1 MPEGKSI
8 FYVYCIKHGLPA
20 RNPYGL
26 EKISASF
33 MISRNIIC
41 ILFISLV
48 LASSIGCLARDSAG
62 TPEANSAIPRENL
75 PQGFKLLAVLPEMD
89 SSVNM
94 TDYIEDFYGDLDIGP
109 ANVSVGIYQ
118 WGELGDSYDAKVT
131 LIQLADEEAANNA
144 VSNFK
149 SQYDDMV
156 ARGLPI
162 FSNATING
170 HESLQIKDLRGDNS
184 IRYLFLWNT
193 NSQVTLVEG
202 NDNRNQSLELAEATG
217 L

>member
-1 MPEGKSI
+1 
-8 FYVYCIKHGLPA
+8 
-20 RNPYGL
+20 
-26 EKISASF
+26 
-33 MISRNIIC
+33 
-41 ILFISLV
+41 
-48 LASSIGCLARDSAG
+48 
-62 TPEANSAIPRENL
+62 
-75 PQGFKLLAVLPEMD
+75 MD

-131 LIQLADEEAANNA
+131 LIQFADEEAANNA

-156 ARGLPI
+156 ARGMPI

-193 NSQVTLVEG
+193 NSLVTLVEG

>member
-1 MPEGKSI
+1 LTSSNAA
-8 FYVYCIKHGLPA
+8 FPA
-20 RNPYGL
+20 QNLYGL
-26 EKISASF
+26 ETINAPF
-33 MISRNIIC
+33 MILRNIIC
-41 ILFISLV
+41 MLFISLV
-48 LASSIGCLARDSAG
+48 LASSIGCLARDTAG
-62 TPEANSAIPRENL
+62 TPEANLAIPRDNL

-89 SSVNM
+89 NSVNM

-118 WGELGDSYDAKVT
+118 WGELGQSYDAKVT
-131 LIQLADEEAANNA
+131 LIQLADEENANKA
-144 VSNFK
+144 ISNFK

-162 FSNATING
+162 FSNVTING
-170 HESLQIKDLRGDNS
+170 HESLQIKDIMGDNS

-193 NSQVTLVEG
+193 NSLVALVEG
-202 NDNRNQSLELAEATG
+202 NQDLNQSLELAEATG

>member
-1 MPEGKSI
+1 MMLK
-8 FYVYCIKHGLPA
+8 
-20 RNPYGL
+20 
-26 EKISASF
+26 
-33 MISRNIIC
+33 NIIC
-41 ILFISLV
+41 VLFIYPV
-48 LASSIGCLARDSAG
+48 LASSIGCLAKNSGDASA
-62 TPEANSAIPRENL
+62 ANLTVPRENL
-75 PQGFKLLAVLPEMD
+75 PHGFKLLAALPEMD
-89 SSVNM
+89 NSVNM
-94 TDYIEDFYGDLDIGP
+94 TDYIDDFNGEAYIGP

-118 WGELGDSYDAKVT
+118 WGELGQSYDAKVT
-131 LIQLADEEAANNA
+131 LIQLAGEETANKA
-144 VSNFK
+144 ISNFK

-156 ARGLPI
+156 ARGMPI

-202 NDNRNQSLELAEATG
+202 NDKRNQSLELAEATG